1 MIPESFPILSLI
13 IFLPLAGAFL
23 LLLFSEEE
31 KEALRWIAFVVTLV
45 EFLLSVVLFY
55 SFKTGVPGFQFQEN
69 RPWIPQLGIR
79 YFIGVDGVSLLLVT
93 LTTLLTALGVLSSWS
108 SINEKVKA
116 YHVFM
121 LILET
126 GMLGAFLA
134 LDLFLFYIFW
144 EVMLI
149 PMYFLIGI
157 WGGPRRIYAAVKF
170 VIFTMVGSLLMLVAI
185 LFLVFQY
192 RSATGMLS
200 FNLLDLQQVR
210 LAYEVQRWLF
220 FAFFLAFAIKVPMFP
235 LHTWLPD
242 AHVEAPTAGSVILAG
257 ILLKHGTYGFYRFA
271 MPLFPE
277 ASRAF
282 LPFIVVLAIIGIIY
296 GALVS
301 LVQKDIK
308 KLVAYSSVSHLGF
321 VMLGL
326 FALNPQ
332 GVAGAVLQM
341 VNHGLSTGGLFL
353 LVGMIYERR
362 HTRLIE
368 QFGGIWSVMPIFGS
382 FLIITCLSSLGLP
395 GLNGFVGEFL
405 ILQGAF
411 LKHWPYAFWA
421 GTGVIL
427 GAAYLLWMVQ
437 RVLHGPLTREENRH
451 LTDLNRREILIMVS
465 LVLLMF
471 WIGLYPKTFTDRMA
485 PSVQAMLSRV
495 APNSAQELVRR

>member
-1 MIPESFPILSLI
+1 MIPESFPILSLL

-23 LLLFSEEE
+23 LLLFSEESQE
-31 KEALRWIAFVVTLV
+31 TIRWIAFVVALA

-79 YFIGVDGVSLLLVT
+79 YFVGVDGVSLLLVT
-93 LTTLLTALGVLSSWS
+93 LTTLLTAIGILSSWS

-170 VIFTMVGSLLMLVAI
+170 VIFTMIGSLLMLVAI

-200 FNLLDLQQVR
+200 FNLLDLQQLR

-257 ILLKHGTYGFYRFA
+257 VLLKHGTYGFYRFA

-282 LPFIVVLAIIGIIY
+282 LPFIAVLAIIGIIY
-296 GALVS
+296 GALVA
-301 LVQKDIK
+301 LVQQDVK

-368 QFGGIWSVMPIFGS
+368 QFGGLWSVMPIFGS

-405 ILQGAF
+405 VLQGAF

-421 GTGVIL
+421 ATGVIL

-451 LTDLNRREILIMVS
+451 LVDLNRREILIMVS

-471 WIGLYPKTFTDRMA
+471 WIGLYPKTFTDRMT
-485 PSVQAMLSRV
+485 PSIQAMLSRV
-495 APNSAQELVRR
+495 APLSAQELVKR

>member
-1 MIPESFPILSLI
+1 MIPESFPILSLL

-23 LLLFSEEE
+23 LLLFSEESQE
-31 KEALRWIAFVVTLV
+31 TIRWIAFVVALA

-79 YFIGVDGVSLLLVT
+79 YFVGVDGVSLLLVT
-93 LTTLLTALGVLSSWS
+93 LTTLLTAIGILSSWS

-170 VIFTMVGSLLMLVAI
+170 VIFTMIGSLLMLVAI

-200 FNLLDLQQVR
+200 FNLLDLQQLR

-257 ILLKHGTYGFYRFA
+257 VLLKHGTYGFYRFA

-282 LPFIVVLAIIGIIY
+282 LPFIAVLAIIGIIY
-296 GALVS
+296 GALVA
-301 LVQKDIK
+301 LVQQDVK

-368 QFGGIWSVMPIFGS
+368 QFGGLWSVMPIFGS

-405 ILQGAF
+405 VLQGAF

-421 GTGVIL
+421 ATGVIL

-437 RVLHGPLTREENRH
+437 RVLHGPLTWEENRH
-451 LTDLNRREILIMVS
+451 LVDLNRREILIMVS

-471 WIGLYPKTFTDRMA
+471 WIGLYPKTFTDRMT
-485 PSVQAMLSRV
+485 PSIQAMLSRV
-495 APNSAQELVRR
+495 APLSAQELVKR